1 MGMFNTEVK
10 PVNVR
15 GLENLVAQAS
25 QSPLTSLSKGMKDLD
40 NILTKR
46 DKEQYT
52 SYAIDKLK
60 NAKSV
65 SDVQGLG
72 LDLGRLSDAGKM
84 QYSNSLDM
92 INRISNEQRALSQE
106 QRAKDTFDMQKTKFG
121 QEQDALLQKQITNEV
136 LANVD
141 SMTPEQIEQ
150 AKQYSGLDALT
161 FDKAMQDKEK
171 FELDKLSTM
180 ATISKSNREDLP
192 STIKEMELLGYPL
205 TQEGYREYVNAKD
218 KAGSKLSIDDIA
230 IQQWNTL
237 PDEEKAKYGNIY
249 KWKSTQQDQ
258 PTTIESEVEDIL
270 KETDFE
276 EKYSELSIEDQKTKA
291 REIQRQRQL
300 ESTPAGLKMSQ
311 TKARATFNRNNQN
324 KDLNEVVESIE
335 GLSDEEFTR
344 IKAGE
349 ESSEYYKKFIK
360 EIQGTSVGVKDMA
373 NKSSVIYSMT
383 KEEWNKGFGEN
394 LMNDIVNSLPDNWIK
409 LDKESKVKA
418 LNAIKGNS
426 ILGDIFFTY
435 LNEVNKGAP
444 SDADLKLME
453 KIVTAGR
460 SASLSATK
468 KALSTFMNNVIEKN
482 SSEYS
487 NSMKRVP
494 LSAKN
499 EYLEAESNKQYKW
512 DDGFYINKEYTD
524 TNGNKAIYLGGGK
537 WKEVKQKVEE

>member
-218 KAGSKLSIDDIA
+218 KAGSNTDASITITDSTPKPILDKLIQEGFKIGDKVQKTVYNSYAKKDFNKFSIYTTPTGQQFKMNRSTGDMEIVSNPKVSSKTPTKSMPDGSVAYVDEQGNALIDKSGNIMYKTTSKTSQDLTQAGATKKSLFSQLDLMAEVVKENPSAVGSVGNNFTDFIGNVANDVLKIETLDRKDRERLKQFSGAIAAQLREMSGESGVMTESDFKRYVDMMPSENDTHEAYGRKLKRLKDDLY
-230 IQQWNTL
+230 T
-237 PDEEKAKYGNIY
+237 KYGNQIKAFY
-249 KWKSTQQDQ
+249 GDK
-258 PTTIESEVEDIL
+258 TTKLIGDEN
-270 KETDFE
+270 
-276 EKYSELSIEDQKTKA
+276 
-291 REIQRQRQL
+291 
-300 ESTPAGLKMSQ
+300 Q
-311 TKARATFNRNNQN
+311 TK
-324 KDLNEVVESIE
+324 S
-335 GLSDEEFTR
+335 
-344 IKAGE
+344 
-349 ESSEYYKKFIK
+349 
-360 EIQGTSVGVKDMA
+360 
-373 NKSSVIYSMT
+373 
-383 KEEWNKGFGEN
+383 
-394 LMNDIVNSLPDNWIK
+394 
-409 LDKESKVKA
+409 ESK
-418 LNAIKGNS
+418 
-426 ILGDIFFTY
+426 
-435 LNEVNKGAP
+435 P
-444 SDADLKLME
+444 
-453 KIVTAGR
+453 
-460 SASLSATK
+460 SLSE
-468 KALSTFMNNVIEKN
+468 F
-482 SSEYS
+482 
-487 NSMKRVP
+487 
-494 LSAKN
+494 
-499 EYLEAESNKQYKW
+499 
-512 DDGFYINKEYTD
+512 GF
-524 TNGNKAIYLGGGK
+524 
-537 WKEVKQKVEE
+537 